1 MNGACEQCK
10 AGHYRQSKEV
20 VNGIVTATTTDAT
33 KCVICPAGWTS
44 EEGSTKCQWCEA
56 GSYSDEE
63 GKECSPCK
71 AGRYR
76 QSKEVVNGSVTATT
90 TDATKCVI
98 CPAGWISEEGSTK
111 CQLCEA
117 GSYNRNEEGKEC
129 SPCTKGQYRKAGMK
143 ASSCRHCIAGQYQ
156 TEEGQAS
163 W

>member
-63 GKECSPCK
+63 GK
-71 AGRYR
+71 G
-76 QSKEVVNGSVTATT
+76 
-90 TDATKCVI
+90 
-98 CPAGWISEEGSTK
+98 
-111 CQLCEA
+111 
-117 GSYNRNEEGKEC
+117 C
-129 SPCTKGQYRKAGMK
+129 SPCTKGQYRKARMK
-143 ASSCRHCIAGQYQ
+143 PSSCWHCIAGQYQ